1 MTNLHCDVMTC
12 ANNRDN
18 FCCRPEIQVSGRQA
32 QDSEETC
39 CSSFLDA
46 TDGAQNS
53 VGCSLPNTA
62 LDIYCEA
69 ENCRFNSN
77 ERCDANEISVQ
88 SGNAQ
93 PHSQSATACASFEN
107 R

>member
-12 ANNRDN
+12 ANNRDS

-32 QDSEETC
+32 RGSEETC

-46 TDGAQNS
+46 TDSAQNAI
-53 VGCSLPNTA
+53 GCSLPNTA

-69 ENCRFNSN
+69 ENCRFNLN
-77 ERCDANEISVQ
+77 ERCGAHEISVQ
-88 SGNAQ
+88 SGNVQ
-93 PHSQSATACASFEN
+93 PHTQSATECASFEN